1 MREDSKEAQQSR
13 VLLTERVKI
22 MMSKSEEKQVR
33 DSGRRIFVKCAGIGS
48 VAIALLTL
56 VCFRSHFDFAS
67 VIPLYTLL
75 VVLQSLTGDFKSSAA
90 ISVLSA
96 GCMDFF
102 FTEPLFS
109 WRIAHPMN
117 ALALLAFLVTALVIT
132 TLVSRVRKEATSA
145 TLQKDRLDR
154 LYQLSQQLLAL
165 DVEEARGEK
174 FLEPFHRL
182 FGVTAISLFDAD
194 TAEIQT
200 VGASQCDL
208 PEQTRAAY
216 IRGDDLTQPEA
227 PVFVRCLRVRG
238 KVTGAI
244 GFEGLE
250 DGGEATGPLAALTM
264 TFVERTHAFRK
275 ASAAAADTQTAI
287 YRSALL
293 DALAHEFKTP
303 LATILAAAGGIREAG
318 PLASEQ
324 LEMADTVENEAARLG
339 TLTSRLLRTA
349 RLDSEEIKPRMELL
363 DLTSLITHI
372 AAQHSA
378 RSEERRIFVRN
389 GSEPVEVQADPALL
403 RLTLNQ
409 LIENARKYSKPGSMV
424 IIDIERQEE
433 SVVIKVSNNG
443 SSIPSDERS
452 RIFERFYRG
461 AEAKRSTSGSGL
473 GLYVARKIAIAHG
486 GALDLEPASRTSD
499 SITFCLKI
507 PNPKEETEHV
517 LLAK

>member
-1 MREDSKEAQQSR
+1 MTRTEGTFGARAKMMVSEIREE
-13 VLLTERVKI
+13 
-22 MMSKSEEKQVR
+22 QVR
-33 DSGRRIFVKCAGIGS
+33 DSKRRSFVKRVGVGS
-48 VAIALLTL
+48 IAVALLTL
-56 VCFRSHFDFAS
+56 VCYRTRIDFPS

-75 VVLQSLTGDFKSSAA
+75 IVLQSLTGDFWSSAI

-109 WRIAHPMN
+109 WRLAHPLN
-117 ALALLAFLVTALVIT
+117 ALALLAFIVTVLVIT
-132 TLVSRVRKEATSA
+132 SLVSRVRKEATSA
-145 TLQKDRLDR
+145 MLQKDRLDR

-165 DVEEARGEK
+165 DPEEPRGKK

-194 TAEIQT
+194 TAELHT
-200 VGASQCDL
+200 VGDSQCDL
-208 PEQTRAAY
+208 ADKTRQAY
-216 IRGDDLTQPEA
+216 IRGEESNDSGA
-227 PVFVRCLRVRG
+227 PVFVRCLRVKG

-244 GFEGLE
+244 GFEGLKNAE
-250 DGGEATGPLAALTM
+250 ETSGSLTALTT
-264 TFVERTHAFRK
+264 TFVERTNAFRK
-275 ASAAAADTQTAI
+275 ASVAAAAVQTAV

-303 LATILAAAGGIREAG
+303 LATILAAAGGLREAG
-318 PLASEQ
+318 PLVLEQ
-324 LEMADTVENEAARLG
+324 QEMAETVENEAARLG
-339 TLTSRLLRTA
+339 SLTSRLLRTA
-349 RLDSEEIKPRMELL
+349 RLDSEEIKPRLELI
-363 DLTSLITHI
+363 DLASLIAHI

-378 RSEERRIFVRN
+378 RSPERQIVVSN
-389 GSEPVEVQADPALL
+389 PHEAVDVQVDPALL

-409 LIENARKYSKPGSMV
+409 LIENACKYSKQGSTV
-424 IIDIERQEE
+424 TIAIERQAD
-433 SVVIKVSNNG
+433 SVAVKVSNNG

-473 GLYVARKIAIAHG
+473 GLFVARKIAVAHG
-486 GALDLEPASRTSD
+486 GALELETQDGAND

-507 PNPKEETEHV
+507 PNMKDEAQHV
-517 LLAK
+517 LTAK